1 MDDEL
6 NILQH
11 SLGLNGKGQ
20 GVQYRN
26 HFVTGPGSTDHAA
39 CMALVEKGFM
49 TRRQGSALSGWDD
62 VFHVTQEGIAHVRSG
77 SIAGAST

>member
-1 MDDEL
+1 MEDEL
-6 NILQH
+6 HILQH

-26 HFVTGPGSTDHAA
+26 HFVTGPGSADHAI
-39 CMALVEKGFM
+39 CMALVERGFM

-62 VFHVTQEGIAHVRSG
+62 VFHVTDAGIAHART
-77 SIAGAST
+77 ASRESAQQ